1 MLTLSK
7 KAEALPASP
16 IRKLV
21 PYAEAAKKR
30 GITVYHLNIGQP
42 DIESPEVALK
52 AVKDNTL
59 KLVAYPNSAGN
70 ESYRKGLAR
79 YYQNIGIDVDYT
91 DINVT
96 TGGSEALQ
104 IALTV
109 TCDPDDEVI
118 VLEPFYTNYNSF
130 AIVNDVKFVPITTSI
145 DNGFAIPSI
154 EEFERHITPR
164 TKGIIICNPCNP
176 TGVLY
181 TRDEIEKLGD
191 IARKHNLY
199 IYSDEVYREFC
210 YTDEPHYSCMHIKGL
225 ENNVI
230 LCDSV
235 SKRYS
240 LCGVRIGAIV
250 SKNKEVMN
258 AVLRYSQA
266 RLCSPAYGQIAAE
279 AALNAPESYFKA
291 VKEEYIKRRDY
302 LVETLRTIPGVLC
315 PTPMGAFYA
324 AVRQVRPVAPRGI
337 LLQRQ
342 DRDGGSY
349 GRLLRHSRQGKGRS
363 THRIRPKDRRSE
375 GSPDLPEGSIESLSR
390 QDTLGQYSWKK
401 VQYPLSGRK
410 DKQQSYPQTGL
421 HSGAVGEKIKCGK

>member
-1 MLTLSK
+1 M
-7 KAEALPASP
+7 
-16 IRKLV
+16 
-21 PYAEAAKKR
+21 
-30 GITVYHLNIGQP
+30 
-42 DIESPEVALK
+42 
-52 AVKDNTL
+52 
-59 KLVAYPNSAGN
+59 
-70 ESYRKGLAR
+70 
-79 YYQNIGIDVDYT
+79 DYT
-91 DINVT
+91 DINIT

-130 AIVNDVKFVPITTSI
+130 AIVNDVKFVPITTSM

-154 EEFERHITPR
+154 EEFEKHITPR

-181 TRDEIEKLGD
+181 TKDEIEKLGEV
-191 IARKHNLY
+191 ARKHNLF

-225 ENNVI
+225 EDNVI

-250 SKNKEVMN
+250 SRNKEVMN

-279 AALNAPESYFKA
+279 AALSAPASYFKA
-291 VKEEYIKRRDY
+291 VRDEYIKRRDF
-302 LVETLRTIPGVLC
+302 LVETLRTIPGVEC

-324 AVRQVRPVAPRGI
+324 AVRLPIDDSDKFAQWLLEDFSYNGKTVMVAPMAGF
-337 LLQRQ
+337 
-342 DRDGGSY
+342 Y
-349 GRLLRHSRQGKGRS
+349 ATPGKGRDEV
-363 THRIRPKDRRSE
+363 RIAYVLKTE
-375 GSPDLPEGSIESLSR
+375 DLREALICLKEAL
-390 QDTLGQYSWKK
+390 K
-401 VQYPLSGRK
+401 VYPGR
-410 DKQQSYPQTGL
+410 T
-421 HSGAVGEKIKCGK
+421 I